1 MNVPVFAHA
10 PSLPFNIMWLASLA
24 RTQLRADHERHIP
37 SAIRWRW
44 GESHLMQCAHVARP
58 EPYGGMQTY
67 ETTPSAPHYD
77 TLILETMSMNAFINE
92 TMQVSIMRVS
102 IRSDSIMRVRFYY
115 EHHVG
120 LHNEVSVRSDSIM
133 LLYIL
138 LRVSD
143 CMVIVSIMKGA
154 IMMIAICVQNMLTTV
169 SKIC

>member
-1 MNVPVFAHA
+1 MKQP
-10 PSLPFNIMWLASLA
+10 PQPLIM
-24 RTQLRADHERHIP
+24 
-37 SAIRWRW
+37 
-44 GESHLMQCAHVARP
+44 
-58 EPYGGMQTY
+58 
-67 ETTPSAPHYD
+67 D
-77 TLILETMSMNAFINE
+77 TLIMETMSMNAFINE

-120 LHNEVSVRSDSIM
+120 LHNGVSVRNDSIM